1 MSAPI
6 MSAETIEQ
14 FAKSADRLKEAIVL
28 LKLALAH
35 GRDPSLE
42 MSELDLWLKSFFYD
56 LASASIA
63 AAKREA
69 ATGRHMIVHSE
80 ADAPINV
87 CRTCGADMV
96 LHFWDRPGGPPGNGF
111 RCHKCNPPDDV
122 PEAEES
128 KPLMKPGR

>member
-1 MSAPI
+1 MRILRSLRRLLSSRARIMSAPI

-80 ADAPINV
+80 ADGDNW
-87 CRTCGADMV
+87 RG
-96 LHFWDRPGGPPGNGF
+96 
-111 RCHKCNPPDDV
+111 K
-122 PEAEES
+122 
-128 KPLMKPGR
+128 